1 MSTEAKYNTFCLE
14 PCFESYPSGPRMRL
28 NGENII
34 QFGFILAMF
43 SAWLCWICIGTMEE
57 DMKRHRVDSGYEV
70 QDEDG
75 EQPYESDD
83 EESSE
88 EGDIH
93 MKVKNATEEIIE
105 QLWLINHT
113 IIDTFRA
120 IEGLIEENPN
130 LSAEQTQLLENLAE
144 IHSRILKSIKYGLT
158 MNETATT
165 IAERE
170 APENKYTYMKFK
182 DDLAAG
188 VYSGHEGKYVVVDE
202 HKQFVRMVGSMTDAI
217 AIITAP
223 DAKGMTV
230 YKIPGVALPFS
241 PSQEPSVAAAVAEPV
256 PQPVEATIGTVS
268 VQGVNVEING
278 ELLRAFRSIVG
289 EVQLPASPATFE
301 PSRPEVDFNAVD

>member
-1 MSTEAKYNTFCLE
+1 
-14 PCFESYPSGPRMRL
+14 
-28 NGENII
+28 
-34 QFGFILAMF
+34 
-43 SAWLCWICIGTMEE
+43 
-57 DMKRHRVDSGYEV
+57 MKRHRVDSGYEV
-70 QDEDG
+70 QDEEGD
-75 EQPYESDD
+75 QV
-83 EESSE
+83 EESEENDENKAAVPAGVGGAGLHEEESE

-93 MKVKNATEEIIE
+93 TKIKNATEEIIE

-120 IEGLIEENPN
+120 IEGLIEDNPN
-130 LSAEQTQLLENLAE
+130 LSQEQTQLLENLAE

-202 HKQFVRMVGSMTDAI
+202 HKQFVRMVGTMTDAI

-241 PSQEPSVAAAVAEPV
+241 ASQEPSVSAATTEPEPV
-256 PQPVEATIGTVS
+256 PQPVETTIGTVS

-278 ELLRAFRSIVG
+278 ELIQAFRSIVG

>member
-1 MSTEAKYNTFCLE
+1 M
-14 PCFESYPSGPRMRL
+14 
-28 NGENII
+28 
-34 QFGFILAMF
+34 
-43 SAWLCWICIGTMEE
+43 SAWLCWICIGSMEE

-70 QDEDG
+70 QDEEGDD
-75 EQPYESDD
+75 YESEKEGDSEEDED
-83 EESSE
+83 EEESE

-120 IEGLIEENPN
+120 IEGLIENNPN
-130 LSAEQTQLLENLAE
+130 LSQEQTQLLENLAE

-170 APENKYTYMKFK
+170 APENKYTYLKFK

-202 HKQFVRMVGSMTDAI
+202 HKQFVRMVGSMNDAI

-223 DAKGMTV
+223 DSKGMTV

-241 PSQEPSVAAAVAEPV
+241 ASQEPSVAVASATAPV
-256 PQPVEATIGTVS
+256 EPQPVETTIGTMS
-268 VQGVNVEING
+268 VEGVNVEINA
-278 ELLRAFRSIVG
+278 ELLQAFRAVVG

-301 PSRPEVDFNAVD
+301 PSQSEVDFDAVD